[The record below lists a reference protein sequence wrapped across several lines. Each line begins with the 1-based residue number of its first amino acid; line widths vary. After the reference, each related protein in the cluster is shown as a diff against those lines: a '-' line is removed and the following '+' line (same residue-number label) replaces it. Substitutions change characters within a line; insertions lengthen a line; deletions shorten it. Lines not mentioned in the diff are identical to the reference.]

1 MANST
6 REPAAN
12 KALRRIAA
20 QATQGCFAV
29 ELCPKVDRRL
39 FVRSVELPRDV
50 GSRLGMI
57 VYRRDALK
65 SAI

>member
-12 KALRRIAA
+12 RTLRRIAA
-20 QATQGCFAV
+20 QATQACFAV
-29 ELCPKVDRRL
+29 ELCPKVNRRL
-39 FVRSVELPRDV
+39 FVRSVGLPRDI
-50 GSRLGMI
+50 GSMLGMI
-57 VYRRDALK
+57 VYRPDALK